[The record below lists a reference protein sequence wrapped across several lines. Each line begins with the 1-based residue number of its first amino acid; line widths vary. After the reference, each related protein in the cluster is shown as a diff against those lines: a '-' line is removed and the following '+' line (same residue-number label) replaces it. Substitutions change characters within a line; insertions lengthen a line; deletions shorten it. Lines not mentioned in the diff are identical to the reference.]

1 MAEVSGWIFRSICSG
16 SRFQV
21 AESMSAKIG
30 LMPSHC
36 SELVVATKLKGVV
49 MALPVNPSAR

>member
-1 MAEVSGWIFRSICSG
+1 
-16 SRFQV
+16 
-21 AESMSAKIG
+21 MSTKSG

-49 MALPVNPSAR
+49 MALPVSPSARYATYSAMVPLLVRMMFLTPR